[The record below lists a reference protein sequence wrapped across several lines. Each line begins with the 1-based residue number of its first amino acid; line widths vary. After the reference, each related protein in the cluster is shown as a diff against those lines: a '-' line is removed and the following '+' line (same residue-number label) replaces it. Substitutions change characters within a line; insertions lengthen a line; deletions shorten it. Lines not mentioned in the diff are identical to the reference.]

1 MVEPVRHRQTKEAA
15 TDMFSLQPP
24 RHISTLPNTGRITA
38 PRRTVEVDH
47 QRHLAQPPHM
57 GSKLKGGNENAE
69 PDKSRAWKILV
80 KNR

>member
-1 MVEPVRHRQTKEAA
+1 
-15 TDMFSLQPP
+15 
-24 RHISTLPNTGRITA
+24 
-38 PRRTVEVDH
+38 VDH

>member
-1 MVEPVRHRQTKEAA
+1 
-15 TDMFSLQPP
+15 
-24 RHISTLPNTGRITA
+24 
-38 PRRTVEVDH
+38 
-47 QRHLAQPPHM
+47 M